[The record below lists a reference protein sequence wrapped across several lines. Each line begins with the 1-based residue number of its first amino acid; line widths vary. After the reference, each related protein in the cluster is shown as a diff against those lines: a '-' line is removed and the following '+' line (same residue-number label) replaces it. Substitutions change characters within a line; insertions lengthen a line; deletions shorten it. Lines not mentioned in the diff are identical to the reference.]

1 MKGAN
6 LKRIWDELSE
16 ERKTKIQQRS
26 KELLS
31 EYNTLQELR
40 QALELSQCDI
50 AETLQVHQVNISKI
64 ENRDD
69 IRLSTLRD
77 YLSSLG
83 GQMRIVVD
91 FPGKSSIVLKGFN
104 DKNTGPPDGT
114 AHA

>member
-1 MKGAN
+1 MKGPN
-6 LKRIWDELSE
+6 LQRIWDELSE
-16 ERKTKIQQRS
+16 DRKEKIKLRS
-26 KELLS
+26 KELLA

-69 IRLSTLRD
+69 MKLSTLRD

-83 GQMRIVVD
+83 GQMRIIVD
-91 FPGKSSIVLKGFN
+91 FPGKDSIILKGFS
-104 DKNTGPPDGT
+104 DKSSGASDGT